1 MNKKLLIF
9 GTHEISEMATYYFNK
24 ENIYKIE
31 GYVLD
36 DKYIDKDSFL
46 NKPVIPYS
54 DIRKKFSNE
63 EFCFHVA
70 ISFKQHN
77 QLREKKYKQVK
88 EDGYELIS
96 YIDPNSVISDKTKI
110 GENCFILENQ
120 TIQYNVNIG
129 DNVVIWSGNHIGHG
143 SIIRNHVY
151 ISSHVVVSGHVEI
164 DERAFLGVNSAIK
177 DFCKIGKDS
186 FITMG
191 ANVTKNINP
200 GSVVM
205 PSSSIILEND
215 DKRAKLIKKKYFF

>member
-24 ENIYKIE
+24 ENIYKIG

-77 QLREKKYKQVK
+77 QLREK
-88 EDGYELIS
+88 
-96 YIDPNSVISDKTKI
+96 
-110 GENCFILENQ
+110 
-120 TIQYNVNIG
+120 
-129 DNVVIWSGNHIGHG
+129 
-143 SIIRNHVY
+143 SINK
-151 ISSHVVVSGHVEI
+151 
-164 DERAFLGVNSAIK
+164 LK
-177 DFCKIGKDS
+177 K
-186 FITMG
+186 M
-191 ANVTKNINP
+191 
-200 GSVVM
+200 VM
-205 PSSSIILEND
+205 N
-215 DKRAKLIKKKYFF
+215 

>member
-1 MNKKLLIF
+1 MKKKLLIF
-9 GTHEISEMATYYFNK
+9 GSHEISELATYYFNK
-24 ENIYKIE
+24 EEKYEIQ

-36 DKYIDKDSFL
+36 DDYVDKDNFL
-46 NKPVIPYS
+46 NKPIIPYS
-54 DIRKKFSNE
+54 DVRKKFSNK

-88 EDGYELIS
+88 EDGFELIS
-96 YIDPNSVISDKTKI
+96 YIDPNSIISDTATF
-110 GENCFILENQ
+110 GDNCFILENQ
-120 TIQYNVNIG
+120 TIQYDVNVGN
-129 DNVVIWSGNHIGHG
+129 NVVIWSGNHIGHG
-143 SIIRNHVY
+143 SIIKNHVY
-151 ISSHVVVSGHVEI
+151 ISSHVVISGHVEI
-164 DERAFLGVNSAIK
+164 YERAFLGVNSAVK

-205 PSSSIILEND
+205 PSSSIILEDD

>member
-9 GTHEISEMATYYFNK
+9 GSHEISEMATYYFNK

-36 DKYIDKDSFL
+36 DKYIDKDIFL

-54 DIRKKFSNE
+54 DLRKNFSNE

-96 YIDPNSVISDKTKI
+96 YIDPNSVISDETKI

-120 TIQYNVNIG
+120 TIQHNVNIG

-151 ISSHVVVSGHVEI
+151 ISSHVVISGHVEI
-164 DERAFLGVNSAIK
+164 DERTFLGVNSAIK